1 MISKPI
7 IKLTVLLTFLCFLQM
22 QGQVTTYNG
31 NPDTSFETARQLA
44 FNKNRKQAQDTLLN
58 ILTKYPNYNDIRS
71 FLATTYAWDGD
82 YKKARKE
89 FAYVIA
95 KAPENK
101 ENWIA
106 AIKNESWS
114 DAPYEALEM
123 TKKALQIFPNDS
135 EISILKATALKNT
148 KNSIEAQSTIKEFIA
163 KNPEDQ
169 NAKEFLSDLNSTL
182 RTNDI
187 GLRASVDVYS
197 KTFDPMQYYT
207 LSYSKQT
214 KYGSIIGKYNFNRR
228 FNENGSQ
235 VEFDLYPKITKGLYA
250 YVNVGFANSFLFPD
264 LRYGAEL
271 YKSLPH
277 SLEISAGFRTL
288 KYSTTTTIYTGSI
301 GWYTGNSY
309 WSLRPYFTPGDGGTS
324 TSAAL
329 NYRKYR
335 SDADN
340 YWSFLFSMGVSPEAN
355 QFIFDSNDSPIVNLK
370 TQRFNLG
377 YFFTTS
383 KNKQAWGAQFDV
395 AHQEISFDPGTYF
408 WIYSL
413 SVSWDIRF
421 K

>member
-7 IKLTVLLTFLCFLQM
+7 IKLTILLTLTCFFQI
-22 QGQVTTYNG
+22 QGQVTPYNG

-44 FNKNRKQAQDTLLN
+44 FNQQRKQAQDTLVKVLK
-58 ILTKYPNYNDIRS
+58 KYPDYHDIRT
-71 FLATTYAWDGD
+71 FLASTYSWDGD

-89 FAYVIA
+89 YAYVIE
-95 KAPENK
+95 KAPQNK
-101 ENWIA
+101 ENWVA

-114 DAPYEALEM
+114 DAHYDALEM
-123 TKKALQIFPNDS
+123 AKTALKIFPNDT
-135 EISILKATALKNT
+135 EITLLKASALKNID
-148 KNSIEAQSTIKEFIA
+148 KPIEAQSTIKELVA
-163 KNPEDQ
+163 KNPDNQE
-169 NAKEFLSDLNSTL
+169 AKEFLNNLNSSV
-182 RTNDI
+182 RTNNI
-187 GLRASVDVYS
+187 GVRASVDVYS
-197 KTFDPMQYYT
+197 KTFDPMQYYS

-214 KYGSIIGKYNFNRR
+214 KYGSIIGRVNFNRR
-228 FNENGSQ
+228 FNENGAQ
-235 VEFDLYPKITKGLYA
+235 LEVDMYPKITKGLYA
-250 YVNVGFANSFLFPD
+250 YVNLGYANSFIFPD

-288 KYSTTTTIYTGSI
+288 KYSTTTNIYTGSI

-335 SDADN
+335 SNADN
-340 YWSFLFSMGVSPEAN
+340 YISFVYSMGISPEVN
-355 QFIFDSNDSPIVNLK
+355 QFIFDSNDAAIVNLK
-370 TQRFNLG
+370 TQRFNVG
-377 YFFTTS
+377 YFFSTNKD
-383 KNKQAWGAQFDV
+383 KNAWGAQFDV
-395 AHQEISFDPGTYF
+395 AHQEISFDPGNYF

-413 SVSWDIRF
+413 TVSWNLKF

>member
-1 MISKPI
+1 MISKSI
-7 IKLTVLLTFLCFLQM
+7 IKLSILISFLSILQM
-22 QGQVTTYNG
+22 QGQTVPYNG
-31 NPDTSFETARQLA
+31 NPDTSFETARKLA
-44 FNKNRKQAQDTLLN
+44 FNQQRKQAQDTLTN
-58 ILTKYPNYNDIRS
+58 ILTKYPNYHDIRS

-89 FAYVIA
+89 FAFVIE

-101 ENWIA
+101 ENWVA

-114 DAPYEALEM
+114 EAPYEALEM
-123 TKKALQIFPNDS
+123 SKKALKIFPNDS
-135 EISILKATALKNT
+135 DITILKATALKNT
-148 KNSIEAQSTIKEFIA
+148 NNSLEAQSTIKELIA

-169 NAKEFLSDLNSTL
+169 KAKEFLADLNASL
-182 RTNDI
+182 RTNSI
-187 GLRASVDVYS
+187 GVRAAVELYS
-197 KTFDPMQYYT
+197 KVFDPMQFYT

-214 KYGSIIGKYNFNRR
+214 KYGSIIGKYNFSRR
-228 FNENGSQ
+228 FSENGSQ
-235 VEFDLYPKITKGLYA
+235 IEFDLYPKITKGLYA
-250 YVNVGFANSFLFPD
+250 YLNVGFANTFLFPD

-288 KYSTTTTIYTGSI
+288 KYSTTTNIYTGSI

-335 SDADN
+335 SNADN
-340 YWSFLFSMGVSPEAN
+340 YLSFVYSMGISPEVN
-355 QFIFDSNDSPIVNLK
+355 QFIFDANDARIINLK
-370 TQRFNLG
+370 TQRFNVG

-383 KNKQAWGAQFDV
+383 KNKDAWGAQFDV
-395 AHQEISFDPGTYF
+395 AHQEISFDPGNYF
-408 WIYSL
+408 WVYSL
-413 SVSWDIRF
+413 TVSWNLKF

>member
-1 MISKPI
+1 MISKI
-7 IKLTVLLTFLCFLQM
+7 VTKLTFIMLFLSAFQM
-22 QGQVTTYNG
+22 LGQEKKFSG
-31 NPDTSFETARQLA
+31 DPDSAFKTARDLA
-44 FNKNRKQAQDTLLN
+44 FNKQRKQAQDTLLF
-58 ILTKYPNYNDIRS
+58 ILTKYPDYHEIRS
-71 FLATTYAWDGD
+71 FLATTYSWDGD

-89 FAYVIA
+89 FAYVIE
-95 KAPENK
+95 KAPQNK

-114 DAPYEALEM
+114 DAHYEAIEM
-123 TKKALQIFPNDS
+123 SKTALKVFPNNP
-135 EISILKATALKNT
+135 EIILLKANALKNT
-148 KNSIEAQSTIKEFIA
+148 NNPLEAQSEVKA
-163 KNPEDQ
+163 LVANNPE
-169 NAKEFLSDLNSTL
+169 NKEAKEFLDNLNSTL
-182 RTNDI
+182 RTNTI
-187 GLRASVDVYS
+187 GVRAAVDLYS
-197 KTFDPMQYYT
+197 KVFDPMQYYT
-207 LSYSKQT
+207 LSYGKKT

-235 VEFDLYPKITKGLYA
+235 IEFDLYPKITKGLYA
-250 YVNVGFANSFLFPD
+250 YVNIGFANTFLFPD

-288 KYSTTTTIYTGSI
+288 KYSTTTNIYTGSI

-335 SDADN
+335 NNADN
-340 YWSFLFSMGVSPEAN
+340 YIGFLFSMGVSPEIN
-355 QFIFDSNDSPIVNLK
+355 QFNDANNAAIVNLK
-370 TQRFNLG
+370 TQRLNVG
-377 YFFTTS
+377 YFFSTDKD
-383 KNKQAWGAQFDV
+383 KNAWGAQFDV
-395 AHQEISFDPGTYF
+395 AHQEISFNPGNYF

-413 SVSWDIRF
+413 TLSWDLKF

>member
-1 MISKPI
+1 MINKSIFKV
-7 IKLTVLLTFLCFLQM
+7 TLLFILFSFFQM
-22 QGQVTTYNG
+22 QGQIAYNG
-31 NPDTSFETARQLA
+31 NPDTSFETARKLA
-44 FNKNRKQAQDTLLN
+44 FNQQRKQAQDTLIN
-58 ILTKYPNYNDIRS
+58 ILTKYPNYHEIRS

-89 FAYVIA
+89 FAYVIE

-114 DAPYEALEM
+114 EAPYEALEM
-123 TKKALQIFPNDS
+123 SKKALKIFPNDS
-135 EISILKATALKNT
+135 DLTILKATALKNT
-148 KNSIEAQSTIKEFIA
+148 NNSLEAQNTIKEFVT
-163 KNPEDQ
+163 KNPDDQ
-169 NAKEFLSDLNSTL
+169 KSKEFLDDLNSTL
-182 RTNDI
+182 RTNTI
-187 GLRASVDVYS
+187 GIRAAVDLYS

-207 LSYSKQT
+207 LSYGKQT

-235 VEFDLYPKITKGLYA
+235 IEFDLYPKITKGLYA
-250 YVNVGFANSFLFPD
+250 YLNVGFANTFLFPD

-288 KYSTTTTIYTGSI
+288 KYSTTTNIYTGSI

-309 WSLRPYFTPGDGGTS
+309 WSLRPYFTPGEGGTS

-335 SDADN
+335 SNADN
-340 YWSFLFSMGVSPEAN
+340 YISFMYSMGVSPEVN
-355 QFIFDSNDSPIVNLK
+355 QFLFDTNDSPIVNLK
-370 TQRFNLG
+370 TQRFNIS
-377 YFFTTS
+377 YFFSTS
-383 KNKQAWGAQFDV
+383 KNKNAWGAQFDI
-395 AHQEISFDPGTYF
+395 AHQEISFDPGNYF

-413 SVSWDIRF
+413 TLSWDLRF

>member
-1 MISKPI
+1 MINKSIFKV
-7 IKLTVLLTFLCFLQM
+7 TLLFILCSFFQM
-22 QGQVTTYNG
+22 QGQIAYNG
-31 NPDTSFETARQLA
+31 NPDTSFETARKLA
-44 FNKNRKQAQDTLLN
+44 FNQQRKQAQDTLIN
-58 ILTKYPNYNDIRS
+58 ILTKYPNYHEIRS

-89 FAYVIA
+89 FAYVIE

-114 DAPYEALEM
+114 EAPYEALEM
-123 TKKALQIFPNDS
+123 SKKALKIFPNDS
-135 EISILKATALKNT
+135 DLTILKATALKNT
-148 KNSIEAQSTIKEFIA
+148 NNSLEAQNTIKEFVS
-163 KNPEDQ
+163 KNPDDQ
-169 NAKEFLSDLNSTL
+169 KSKEFLDDLNSTL
-182 RTNDI
+182 RTNTI
-187 GLRASVDVYS
+187 GIRAAVDLYS

-207 LSYSKQT
+207 LSYGKQT

-235 VEFDLYPKITKGLYA
+235 IEFDLYPKITKGLYA
-250 YVNVGFANSFLFPD
+250 YLNVGFANTFLFPD

-288 KYSTTTTIYTGSI
+288 KYSTTTNIYTGSI

-309 WSLRPYFTPGDGGTS
+309 WSLRPYFTPGEGGTS

-335 SDADN
+335 SNADN
-340 YWSFLFSMGVSPEAN
+340 YISFMYSMGVSPEVN
-355 QFIFDSNDSPIVNLK
+355 QFLFDTNDSPIVNLK
-370 TQRFNLG
+370 TQRFNIS
-377 YFFTTS
+377 YFFSTS
-383 KNKQAWGAQFDV
+383 KNKNAWGAQFDI
-395 AHQEISFDPGTYF
+395 AHQEISFDPGNYF

-413 SVSWDIRF
+413 TLSWDLRF

>member
-1 MISKPI
+1 
-7 IKLTVLLTFLCFLQM
+7 M
-22 QGQVTTYNG
+22 QGQVVPYNG
-31 NPDTSFETARQLA
+31 NPDTSFETARKLA
-44 FNKNRKQAQDTLLN
+44 FNQQRKQAQDTLIN
-58 ILTKYPNYNDIRS
+58 ILTKYPNYHEIRS

-82 YKKARKE
+82 YKRARKE
-89 FAYVIA
+89 FAYVSE

-101 ENWIA
+101 ENWVA

-114 DAPYEALEM
+114 DAPYDALEM
-123 TKKALQIFPNDS
+123 SKKALKIFPNDAD
-135 EISILKATALKNT
+135 ITILKATALNNT
-148 KNSIEAQSTIKEFIA
+148 NNSIEAQSTIKDFIA
-163 KNPEDQ
+163 KNPNDQ
-169 NAKEFLSDLNSTL
+169 KAKEFLSNLNSTL

-187 GLRASVDVYS
+187 GVRASVDVYS

-214 KYGSIIGKYNFNRR
+214 KYGSIIGKFNFNRR
-228 FNENGSQ
+228 FNENGTQ

-250 YVNVGFANSFLFPD
+250 YLNAGFANNSVFPD
-264 LRYGAEL
+264 FRYGAEL

-277 SLEISAGFRTL
+277 SLEISAGFRAL
-288 KYSTTTTIYTGSI
+288 QYSTTTKIYTGSI

-329 NYRKYR
+329 TYRKYR
-335 SDADN
+335 SNADN
-340 YWSFLFSMGVSPEAN
+340 YLSFMYSMGISPEVN
-355 QFIFDSNDSPIVNLK
+355 QFIFDANDAAIINLK
-370 TQRFNLG
+370 TQRFNVG

-383 KNKQAWGAQFDV
+383 KNKDAWGAQFDV
-395 AHQEISFDPGTYF
+395 AHQEISFDPGNYF

-413 SVSWDIRF
+413 TVSWNLKF